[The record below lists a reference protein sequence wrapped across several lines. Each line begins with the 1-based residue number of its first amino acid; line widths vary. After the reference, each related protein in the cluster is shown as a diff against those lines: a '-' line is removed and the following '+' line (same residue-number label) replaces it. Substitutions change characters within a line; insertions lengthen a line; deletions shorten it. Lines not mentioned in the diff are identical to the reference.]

1 MIYKVERLI
10 RSRYNNVRL
19 YVKICPDLLFQG
31 VGSLLLYYSR
41 KPKVVGS
48 KARLS
53 VWICSIITFHWNKK
67 IQIEV
72 DQKDHVFAKNIQVV
86 NAGGGTCFICKEV
99 LSTND
104 DAFQIACGR
113 EGAIIMLIRLVTA
126 NWCLSSQQDGELT
139 FYCIYIW
146 FLVGHTFYCY

>member
-67 IQIEV
+67 FKSKLIKRITSSLRIFRLLMPVVVHFSYARRYCPPTMMHSKLLVVEKGQLLCWFGWWRQI
-72 DQKDHVFAKNIQVV
+72 DAYRHNKMV
-86 NAGGGTCFICKEV
+86 N
-99 LSTND
+99 
-104 DAFQIACGR
+104 
-113 EGAIIMLIRLVTA
+113 
-126 NWCLSSQQDGELT
+126 
-139 FYCIYIW
+139 
-146 FLVGHTFYCY
+146 